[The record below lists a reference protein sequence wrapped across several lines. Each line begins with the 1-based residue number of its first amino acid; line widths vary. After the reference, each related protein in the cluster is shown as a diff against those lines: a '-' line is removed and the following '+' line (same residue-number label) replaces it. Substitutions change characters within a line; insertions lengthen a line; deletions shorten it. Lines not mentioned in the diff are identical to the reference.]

1 MSYSRDVKLFWE
13 LLELSDAKLIV
24 DNDMCMITYNYSEDD
39 GEPEC
44 QSFDFGP
51 KDIAWIF
58 GEKLD
63 IHMEEV

>member
-24 DNDMCMITYNYSEDD
+24 DNDMCMITYSYSEDD
-39 GEPEC
+39 DEPEC

-51 KDIAWIF
+51 KDIARIF